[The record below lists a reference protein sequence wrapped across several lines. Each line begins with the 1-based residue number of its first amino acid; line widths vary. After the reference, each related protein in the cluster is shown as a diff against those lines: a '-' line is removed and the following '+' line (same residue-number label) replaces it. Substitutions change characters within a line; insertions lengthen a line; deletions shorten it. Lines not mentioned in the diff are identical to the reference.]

1 MDPGN
6 YGKELH
12 VRCTGDYIAV
22 QKARGAP
29 GEGQLKGQRVG
40 VDYRPHSS
48 LPMSTSMER
57 PHEEVGFELGF
68 MEGVR
73 FTQSEMGLEEEHDNS
88 KRDSQH
94 LSST

>member
-40 VDYRPHSS
+40 VDYRPAQF
-48 LPMSTSMER
+48 TSNEHVHGETSR
-57 PHEEVGFELGF
+57 GG
-68 MEGVR
+68 GV
-73 FTQSEMGLEEEHDNS
+73 
-88 KRDSQH
+88 
-94 LSST
+94 